1 MAVITVLPP
10 EQLAER
16 EQKPVGRGRSGR
28 RSPEREPSI
37 EGFKATLQE
46 ARPGYG
52 GDVLLSEGEDKL
64 VREWGR

>member
-16 EQKPVGRGRSGR
+16 EQKPTGRGRSGR
-28 RSPEREPSI
+28 RRSPERPASI

-46 ARPGYG
+46 ARPSY
-52 GDVLLSEGEDKL
+52 
-64 VREWGR
+64 R